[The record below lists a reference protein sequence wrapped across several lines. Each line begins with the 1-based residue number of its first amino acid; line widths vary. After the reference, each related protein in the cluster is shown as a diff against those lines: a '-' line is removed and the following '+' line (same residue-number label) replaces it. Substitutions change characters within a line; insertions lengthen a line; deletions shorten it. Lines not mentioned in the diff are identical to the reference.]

1 MLFPVAT
8 FVPPRDRDSA
18 RANATERES
27 PARGAPVGV
36 FPGCVLVDA
45 PGAGCGGEK
54 AGPVGNGSG
63 GRSSWGFSVA
73 PRAFVR
79 LRGPVVRGSPGH
91 YAAGRDLPSYFL
103 PGNLWTAARA
113 WVPGR
118 DEPAFRDSYS
128 LGEAGVPEAA
138 SVFGAAAGAG
148 GPSVSRSHEL
158 DLLRQWL
165 RLSRDSAQF
174 VRLSGEPGVGKSHL
188 LRRLTRSARRDGWV
202 VAAGR
207 APRTGAGRPFDAV
220 VDALD
225 DLLARADGS
234 LFERLGE
241 TATRHLASVF
251 PALGTYGA
259 ASGPVDHYAVSRAVR
274 AVLGHLAREGGGL
287 LFVVDDAHRA
297 CPHAVE
303 FLEHLV
309 RHPPDAPVL
318 TVLAH
323 RSVPAGRHPTGLTE
337 ASDDV
342 HQLRL
347 SRLPDESL
355 RALLPARVGPVA
367 AAVALRDAAGVP
379 GLLGTP
385 PDGAGPCPVGAE
397 PGPGLYGVLEL
408 ALGVPPLV
416 ASGARGPD
424 LHCLSS
430 LGWRTACAA
439 ALVGDPFLPEVVAGT
454 AVLPLPDVLRGLDE
468 LYAEG
473 VVVPDGPG
481 RRFRFVRP
489 VVRARVHHASGAGWR
504 HAARDRAVAALR
516 AAGDTFALAA
526 HLVHAD
532 DPTADDL
539 RTLAVAARS
548 GVFRQPGRTVLAL
561 RRIVAVAGDSPE
573 SSLLRAKALVL
584 AGRPGEAERVHAG
597 VWQRVTAGCPG
608 VDVVDAVVWRARAL
622 RSLGRFAQADALLG
636 AAGASGAGEGP
647 PGRVAGASGAAA
659 VRAERLALALERGQ
673 VPGGGPDGA
682 VADPGGVRDAVAEGG
697 PGDDP
702 YVRVHEGALLAA
714 ADAVAGRA
722 GAARAALDRADRLL
736 DAVEG
741 ARMAG
746 WLETYRWLGEAELRL
761 GRAHRAAVFFGRGFD
776 AALRF
781 GQGYLLAPLA
791 FGLGRA
797 LLHTG
802 ETDSAAFHSG
812 IAADAAGRYGYHW
825 LAPAAEAV
833 SLKATRSS
841 EDHSGTTPLSVISTR
856 EREIAELVGA
866 GYTNQRIASRLGIST
881 KTVETH
887 MSRMF
892 KKLGVNSRAALA
904 HTMGRDSQEH
914 GFHDR

>member
-1 MLFPVAT
+1 MHARTRPSVS
-8 FVPPRDRDSA
+8 PR
-18 RANATERES
+18 RAVRQSGFSPDGCSWTCRVRVRRGKGRACRKRERW
-27 PARGAPVGV
+27 A
-36 FPGCVLVDA
+36 FFL
-45 PGAGCGGEK
+45 
-54 AGPVGNGSG
+54 
-63 GRSSWGFSVA
+63 GFSVA

-79 LRGPVVRGSPGH
+79 LRGPAVRGSPRH
-91 YAAGRDLPSYFL
+91 CAAGRDLPSYFL

-118 DEPAFRDSYS
+118 DEPAFRDGYS

-188 LRRLTRSARRDGWV
+188 LRLLTRSARRDGWV

-259 ASGPVDHYAVSRAVR
+259 APGPVDHYAVSRAVR

-323 RSVPAGRHPTGLTE
+323 RSVPAGRHPTGLAE
-337 ASDDV
+337 SSGDV

-379 GLLGTP
+379 GLLSTP
-385 PDGAGPCPVGAE
+385 PVDGAGPRPDDAE
-397 PGPGLYGVLEL
+397 SGPGLYGVLEL

-416 ASGARGPD
+416 SSGARGPD

-454 AVLPLPDVLRGLDE
+454 AVLPLSDVLRGLDE

-532 DPTADDL
+532 DPTADDV

-561 RRIVAVAGDSPE
+561 RRVVAVAGDSPE

-584 AGRPGEAERVHAG
+584 AGRPGEAERVHAR

-622 RSLGRFAQADALLG
+622 RSLGRFAQAGALLG
-636 AAGASGAGEGP
+636 AAGPSSGAGEGS
-647 PGRVAGASGAAA
+647 PGPVAGSSGAAA
-659 VRAERLALALERGQ
+659 VRAERLALELEREQ

-682 VADPGGVRDAVAEGG
+682 VVDPDGFRDAVAEGG
-697 PGDDP
+697 PDDDP
-702 YVRVHEGALLAA
+702 YARVHASALLAA
-714 ADAVAGRA
+714 ADAAAGRA

-761 GRAHRAAVFFGRGFD
+761 GRARRAAVFFGRGFD
-776 AALRF
+776 TALLF
-781 GQGYLLAPLA
+781 GQGHVLAPLA
-791 FGLGRA
+791 LGLGRA
-797 LLHTG
+797 LLDNG
-802 ETDSAAFHSG
+802 ETESAAFHSG
-812 IAADAAGRYGYHW
+812 IAVDAAGRYGYHW

-833 SLKATRSS
+833 SLKAARSS
-841 EDHSGTTPLSVISTR
+841 KDHPVTTPISIISNR

-866 GYTNQRIASRLGIST
+866 GYTNQRIAARLGIST

-904 HTMGRDSQEH
+904 HTMGRDSSDH